1 MDTTYTPKPSPRRR
15 SSTASAY
22 SALPQTL
29 IALVSGMV
37 LFFIL
42 LLGALIFFDMSAVGR
57 VYPGVSV
64 AGIDLSGLS
73 LEEATAALTRQVTFP
88 DNGKIVFQ
96 DGERT
101 WIARPSELGL
111 AFDAVTSARAA
122 YNLGRERNP
131 VSRLFSRVGA
141 WYSGRDLAPLMVY
154 DERAAMQYLEGIAA
168 QVNQPTVD
176 ASLTVSG
183 TNVVVSPGQ
192 IGRTLDTQAVL
203 AELQPQMQTLT
214 DGLLP
219 LVIHESPPII
229 LDASQQAAIARQM
242 LSGPLTLA
250 VPSAQTG
257 DPGPWTLSP
266 DQLAGML
273 KIERV
278 DTEAGAA
285 YQVGLDAEQMRTYLD
300 NLAPQLARN
309 PANARFVFNEETRQ
323 LEPIQPSVIGR
334 SLDVEATLRAINE
347 KMAEGAHEVELTM
360 IFTQP
365 EVSDTATAQ
374 QLGISGLVSQQ
385 TTYFYGSD
393 GSRIQNIQTAAG
405 QFHGVLVPPG
415 ATFSMADIL
424 GDVSLDT
431 GYSEALIIYGN
442 RTIKGVGGGVCQVS
456 TTLFRTV
463 FFGGYPVVER
473 NPHAYRVYY
482 YELNAAN
489 QVNTD
494 MAGLDAAVFVPV
506 VDFKFK
512 NDSSAWLLMETYV
525 NAPGRTLTWKFYST
539 PDGRDVRWHSSGLQN
554 LVDPDEPLY
563 QENPELAEGE
573 IRQVDWEVAGA
584 DVSIERTVMRD
595 GQVYF
600 QDNFSTH
607 YLPWRAVYE
616 YGPGTKINKLKKRR

>member
-1 MDTTYTPKPSPRRR
+1 MDTTYTPKQSSRRR
-15 SSTASAY
+15 SSAD
-22 SALPQTL
+22 SALLQTL
-29 IALVSGMV
+29 IALVGGMA

-42 LLGALIFFDMSAVGR
+42 LLGALTFFDMSAVGR

-73 LEEATAALTRQVTFP
+73 LEEATAALTEQVTFP
-88 DNGKIVFQ
+88 ENGKIVFQ

-111 AFDAVTSARAA
+111 AFDTVTSASAA
-122 YNLGRERNP
+122 YNLGRERHP
-131 VSRLFSRVGA
+131 ITRLFSRLGA
-141 WYSGRDLAPLMVY
+141 WYSGRDLPPLMIY
-154 DERAAMQYLEGIAA
+154 DERVAMQYLEGIATR
-168 QVNQPTVD
+168 VNQPTID

-183 TNVVVSPGQ
+183 TNVIVSPGQ

-219 LVIHESPPII
+219 LIIHESPPII
-229 LDASQQAAIARQM
+229 LDASQQAAIARQI
-242 LSGPLTLA
+242 LSAPLTLI
-250 VPSAQTG
+250 VPSAQSG
-257 DPGPWTLSP
+257 DPGPWTFPP

-278 DTEAGAA
+278 DTEAGAT
-285 YQVGLDAEQMRTYLD
+285 YQVGLDAEQLRTFLND
-300 NLAPQLARN
+300 LIPQLARN
-309 PANARFVFNEETRQ
+309 PANARFIFNEETRQ

-334 SLDVEATLRAINE
+334 SLDIEATLHAINE
-347 KMAEGAHEVELTM
+347 KMTLGAHEVELTM

-489 QVNTD
+489 QVNTN

-525 NAPGRTLTWKFYST
+525 NSPGRTLTWKVYST
-539 PDGRDVRWHSSGLQN
+539 PDGREVRWHSSGLQN

-563 QENPELAEGE
+563 QENPELDEGE

-584 DVSIERTVMRD
+584 DVSIERIVMRD
-595 GQVYF
+595 GQVYL